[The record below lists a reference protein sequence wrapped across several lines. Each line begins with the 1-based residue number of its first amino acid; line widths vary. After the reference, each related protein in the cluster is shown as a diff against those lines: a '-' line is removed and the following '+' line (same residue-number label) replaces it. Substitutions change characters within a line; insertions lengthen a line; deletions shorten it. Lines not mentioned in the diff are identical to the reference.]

1 MRFFKGKRKSME
13 NRNGRETEYLQAGD
27 FWLLL
32 FVSVV
37 ILLFVFKFYA

>member
-1 MRFFKGKRKSME
+1 MSFLKKEEREDESKTK
-13 NRNGRETEYLQAGD
+13 RETEYLQAGD

-37 ILLFVFKFYA
+37 ILLLVFKFYA